1 VNWKI
6 PQFSREGS
14 KLFLLPLV
22 RGMIGT
28 SRRSPKKLPATGWRA
43 LSLQGESALH
53 FRAVGGGTLMSPEAI
68 QRDEAEHEPVNKL
81 HPKLPPEIDPKLN
94 NPDSTPGT
102 GMLPPLGGDDTNMQ
116 PSS

>member
-1 VNWKI
+1 
-6 PQFSREGS
+6 
-14 KLFLLPLV
+14 
-22 RGMIGT
+22 
-28 SRRSPKKLPATGWRA
+28 
-43 LSLQGESALH
+43 
-53 FRAVGGGTLMSPEAI
+53 MSPEAI